1 MLKYIRTKN
10 RTNGVNPKNCPFE
23 KQLEV
28 KNNFIKTEFCFAEHR
43 KEFLRNEI
51 TFVSNYESL
60 KPFG

>member
-1 MLKYIRTKN
+1 MGSILRTVPLK
-10 RTNGVNPKNCPFE
+10 